1 MQSDVPEIERK
12 IKKHTTIA
20 TFILTIALIILF
32 SEGTS
37 INIGSLFNGRFFML
51 VATEN
56 IQIFSCAFV
65 VIIAM
70 LGLVRIRIND
80 FNDLFWL
87 LLPFILTILSL
98 FSQMIET
105 QKSNNMNV
113 QTIVHIFIMFFLICF
128 IKQIKIIFYDKVLA
142 NFIVIIGFLEAIL
155 GIFQHVTGNTIFD
168 PQPLNAVYFF
178 NGMSS
183 SNIADLGFGA
193 SVRAFG
199 TFDSG
204 LTLGIFLIFSLAIML
219 DLSSLNIVFKI
230 VFFITYLIGIYSTL
244 TRNVY
249 IGFIVFILVY
259 ILLTFDI
266 KSLYIKW
273 LYFIVTVISAALFW
287 LTNLLYL
294 LVSVASNVNITT
306 FGTRFIFLKQ
316 IMAEIPDTLHFLFGN
331 NITSAN
337 GIPIDNSA
345 ITIIAQFGLIFAI
358 LVVLL
363 QISIFNSTISN
374 KLKRKS
380 ALGAFLFLFPVMG
393 ASNNVVQSF
402 LVAAALISL
411 FNDPD
416 QEVKKYNS

>member
-1 MQSDVPEIERK
+1 MQSDITETERK

-20 TFILTIALIILF
+20 IFILASALIILF

-37 INIGSLFNGRFFML
+37 INIGSLFNGRFFTL

-65 VIIAM
+65 VIIVM
-70 LGLVRIRIND
+70 LGLVKIRIND
-80 FNDLFWL
+80 FDDLFWL
-87 LLPFILTILSL
+87 LLPLILTILSL

-105 QKSNNMNV
+105 QQLNNINV
-113 QTIVHIFIMFFLICF
+113 QTIAHVFIMFFLICF
-128 IKQIKIIFYDKVLA
+128 IKQIKIIFYDKILA
-142 NFIVIIGFLEAIL
+142 NFIVIVGFLEAIL
-155 GIFQHVTGNTIFD
+155 GIFQHATGNTIFD
-168 PQPLNAVYFF
+168 PQPLNAIYFL
-178 NGMSS
+178 NGASS
-183 SNIADLGFGA
+183 SNILNLGSGA

-219 DLSSLNIVFKI
+219 DLSSLNVIFKI

-249 IGFIVFILVY
+249 IGFVVFILVY
-259 ILLTFDI
+259 VLLTFGI

-273 LYFIVTVISAALFW
+273 LYFIVTIISATLFW
-287 LTNLLYL
+287 LTDLLHL
-294 LVSVASNVNITT
+294 LVSVASNINITT
-306 FGTRFIFLKQ
+306 FGDRFMFLKQ

-331 NITSAN
+331 NITSSN

-345 ITIIAQFGLIFAI
+345 ITIIAQFGLIFTI
-358 LVVLL
+358 LVFLL

-402 LVAAALISL
+402 LIASALVSL

-416 QEVKKYNS
+416 

>member
-1 MQSDVPEIERK
+1 MQSDIPKTERK

-20 TFILTIALIILF
+20 ILILASALIILF

-37 INIGSLFNGRFFML
+37 INIGSLFNGRFFTL

-70 LGLVRIRIND
+70 LGLVKIRIND

-113 QTIVHIFIMFFLICF
+113 QTIAHVFIMFFLICF
-128 IKQIKIIFYDKVLA
+128 IKQNKIIFYDKILA
-142 NFIVIIGFLEAIL
+142 NFIVIVGFFEAIL

-168 PQPLNAVYFF
+168 PQPLNAIYFL
-178 NGMSS
+178 NGTSS
-183 SNIADLGFGA
+183 SNISNLGFGA

-219 DLSSLNIVFKI
+219 DLSSLNVIFKI

-249 IGFIVFILVY
+249 IGFVVFILVY
-259 ILLTFDI
+259 VLLTFGI

-273 LYFIVTVISAALFW
+273 LYFIVTIISAALFW
-287 LTNLLYL
+287 LTDLLYL
-294 LVSVASNVNITT
+294 LVSVASNINITT

-331 NITSAN
+331 NITSSN

-358 LVVLL
+358 LVFLL

-374 KLKRKS
+374 KLKRRS

-402 LVAAALISL
+402 LIAAALISL

-416 QEVKKYNS
+416 

>member
-1 MQSDVPEIERK
+1 MQSDIPKTERK

-20 TFILTIALIILF
+20 ILILASALIILF

-37 INIGSLFNGRFFML
+37 INIGSLFNGRFFTL

-70 LGLVRIRIND
+70 LGLVKIRIND

-113 QTIVHIFIMFFLICF
+113 QTIAHVFIMFFLICF
-128 IKQIKIIFYDKVLA
+128 IKQNKIIFYDKILA
-142 NFIVIIGFLEAIL
+142 NFIVIVGFFEAIL

-168 PQPLNAVYFF
+168 PQPLNAIYFL
-178 NGMSS
+178 NGTSS
-183 SNIADLGFGA
+183 SNISNLGFGA

-219 DLSSLNIVFKI
+219 DLSSLNVIFKI

-249 IGFIVFILVY
+249 IGFVVFILVY
-259 ILLTFDI
+259 VLLTFGI

-273 LYFIVTVISAALFW
+273 LYFIVTIISAALFW
-287 LTNLLYL
+287 LTDLLYL
-294 LVSVASNVNITT
+294 LVSVASNINITT

-331 NITSAN
+331 NITSSN

-358 LVVLL
+358 WVFLL

-374 KLKRKS
+374 KLKRRS

-402 LVAAALISL
+402 LIAAALISL

-416 QEVKKYNS
+416 

>member
-1 MQSDVPEIERK
+1 MQSDIPKTERK

-20 TFILTIALIILF
+20 ILILASALIILF

-37 INIGSLFNGRFFML
+37 INIGSLFNGRFFTL

-70 LGLVRIRIND
+70 LGLVKIRIND

-113 QTIVHIFIMFFLICF
+113 QTIAHVFIMFFLICF
-128 IKQIKIIFYDKVLA
+128 IKQNKIIFYDKILA
-142 NFIVIIGFLEAIL
+142 NFIVIVGFFEAIL

-168 PQPLNAVYFF
+168 PQPLNAIYFL
-178 NGMSS
+178 NGTSS
-183 SNIADLGFGA
+183 SNISNLGLGA

-219 DLSSLNIVFKI
+219 DLSSLNVIFKI

-249 IGFIVFILVY
+249 IGFVVFILVY
-259 ILLTFDI
+259 VLLTFGI

-273 LYFIVTVISAALFW
+273 LYFIVTIISAALFW
-287 LTNLLYL
+287 LTDLLYL
-294 LVSVASNVNITT
+294 LVSVASNINITT

-331 NITSAN
+331 NITSSN

-358 LVVLL
+358 LVFLL

-374 KLKRKS
+374 KLKRRS

-402 LVAAALISL
+402 LIAAALISL

-416 QEVKKYNS
+416 